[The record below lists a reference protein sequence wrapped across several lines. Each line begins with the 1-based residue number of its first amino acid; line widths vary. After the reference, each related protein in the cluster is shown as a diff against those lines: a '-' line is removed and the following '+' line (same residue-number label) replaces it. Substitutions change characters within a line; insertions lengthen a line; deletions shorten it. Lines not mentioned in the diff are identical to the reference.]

1 MKNNGMLPHERLPFS
16 GIDERLP
23 LHFPWGIRTVVWPV
37 LALEVWDISRPMAL
51 IRDDHT
57 PMDYDKAVGVGR
69 GEEGIEVQVC
79 AIVREGK
86 RGTIGERG
94 GQPRPAREHWGYRPT
109 GRSRARA
116 EIPSD

>member
-1 MKNNGMLPHERLPFS
+1 
-16 GIDERLP
+16 
-23 LHFPWGIRTVVWPV
+23 
-37 LALEVWDISRPMAL
+37 MAL

-86 RGTIGERG
+86 RGKIGERG
-94 GQPRPAREHWGYRPT
+94 GQPRPARPT
-109 GRSRARA
+109 GRSRAHA